1 MSLLR
6 TLRNDLM
13 GLRKYYNFSQWI
25 MRLVLF
31 AYILIVYSK
40 RLTYLDINSEYFVL
54 AIIYTFF
61 GFLVIVGGFSR
72 TSELTRIAAII
83 MLITVVAHTSASF
96 FIYRNFDESFAARLL
111 FIGILLY
118 FATVSKRSD
127 YYWRSKYERRDLDM
141 EEMIM
146 NPKEKEN
153 KS

>member
-1 MSLLR
+1 MGLLR

-31 AYILIVYSK
+31 AYILIVYSG
-40 RLTYLDINSEYFVL
+40 RLTYLDVNSEYFLL
-54 AIIYTFF
+54 AVIYTFF
-61 GFLVIVGGFSR
+61 GFFVIVGGFSR
-72 TSELTRIAAII
+72 SSELTRISSIV

-96 FIYRNFDESFAARLL
+96 FIYHNFDEAFASRLL

-127 YYWRSKYERRDLDM
+127 YYWRSKYDRKDLDV
-141 EEMIM
+141 EEMVL
-146 NPKEKEN
+146 NPKDKEMN
-153 KS
+153 Q